1 MILRRSASRL
11 SLLLALPILL
21 LFSGCSALKSISIL
35 PAAGTEVLTVGQTAQ
50 FSAYGA
56 SQMGSGQPTTANITT
71 SVTWSVSNS
80 SVASINSSGLA
91 TALSAGHTQ
100 VTANSGGIVATSD
113 LTVNAPGSS
122 GGGGG
127 GSASITITPSTGT
140 DTFIGETSQFIATGS
155 LTGGASQNLTNQVS
169 WISSNVQVA
178 TINASGLATAVGGGT
193 TTIIAQS
200 GGITA
205 TATLTVTTST
215 TASTATLALI
225 PGTGATASFT
235 GETTQFIA
243 LGNLT
248 GGIATQNLT
257 NNVTWSS
264 SDVAVATI
272 DQTGLATAVAANQG
286 SSAESTTI
294 TAIGTTNTGSLI
306 TATAL
311 LSVLPAGGGVTLP
324 TLAVYEA
331 GSGTGTVASSPGV
344 VLCGSSAAGA
354 SCTGTF
360 TLNSTVTLTAAPGSG
375 SVFGG
380 WSGNCIVVVGNPLQC
395 NIKMSNNET
404 VGAIFN
410 P

>member
-1 MILRRSASRL
+1 MILRRSASPL

-21 LFSGCSALKSISIL
+21 SLSGCSALKTISIL
-35 PAAGTEVLTVGQTAQ
+35 PAAGTEVLAVGQTAQ
-50 FSAYGA
+50 FSAYGQ
-56 SQMGSGQPTTANITT
+56 SQMGSGQATTANITT
-71 SVTWSVSNS
+71 SVTWSVSNP

-91 TALSAGHTQ
+91 TALSAGTTQ
-100 VTANSGGIVATSD
+100 ITANSGGIVATSD
-113 LTVNAPGSS
+113 LTVTAPGSS

-127 GSASITITPSTGT
+127 GSPTITVTPSTGT
-140 DTFIGETSQFIATGS
+140 DTFVGETSQFIATGN
-155 LTGGASQNLTNQVS
+155 LTGSGSSQNLTNQVS
-169 WISSNVQVA
+169 WISTNVQVA

-225 PGTGATASFT
+225 PSTGATASFT

-243 LGNLT
+243 LGNLS
-248 GGIATQNLT
+248 GGVATQNLT

-264 SDVAVATI
+264 SDVSIATI
-272 DQTGLATAVAANQG
+272 DQTGLATAIAANNQT
-286 SSAESTTI
+286 ESTTI
-294 TAIGTTNTGSLI
+294 TAIGTTSTGSLI
-306 TATAL
+306 TATAT
-311 LSVLPAGGGVTLP
+311 LSVLPAGGGVSLP

-331 GSGTGTVASSPGV
+331 GSGTGTVTSSPGV
-344 VLCGSSAAGA
+344 VLCGSAAAGA

-360 TLNSTVTLTAAPGSG
+360 QLNSTVTLTAAPGSG

-380 WSGNCIVVVGNPLQC
+380 WSGNCVVVAGNPLQC